1 MVPGILLA
9 GEPMGLYIAQEEGPI
24 DQAVTFRAAVAGAE
38 FNVAVGLTR
47 LGHRVEYLTRLG
59 CDPDGERIRRAL
71 RETGVGDALV
81 ITDPERPTGIM
92 FKGRVSRGDPPI
104 FYRRRGSAAAALS
117 REDVERLDL
126 SAFGCLHLTGILP
139 ALSPCALDAAE
150 YLVDKAR
157 AAGLFISFDPNL
169 RPQLWPSPAVM
180 AETVNR
186 LAARA
191 DLFLPGAGEGER
203 LMGSAD
209 PAAIARHYQR
219 LGVRYVVVK
228 TGKTGAY
235 AAGEGEAFQSPTY
248 QETAVVDTVGA
259 GDGFAAGV
267 ISALREGLSL
277 REAVRRGNATGTIQI
292 QHEGDNEGLPTREAL
307 EEFMTHTPLKTAEE
321 ASL

>member
-104 FYRRRGSAAAALS
+104 FNRRRGSAAAALS

-228 TGKTGAY
+228 TGKEGAY
-235 AAGEGEAFQSPTY
+235 FSQLGGKAGYSPAFPVR
-248 QETAVVDTVGA
+248 EKVDTVGA

-267 ISALREGLSL
+267 ISALAEGETLE
-277 REAVRRGNATGTIQI
+277 EATFRGNVIGAIQI
-292 QHEGDNEGLPTREAL
+292 THRSDNEGLPTREQLSKIIL
-307 EEFMTHTPLKTAEE
+307 EGTA
-321 ASL
+321 

>member
-203 LMGSAD
+203 LM
-209 PAAIARHYQR
+209 
-219 LGVRYVVVK
+219 VK

-277 REAVRRGNATGTIQI
+277 REAVRRGNAIGTIQI

>member
-24 DQAVTFRAAVAGAE
+24 DRAATFRAAVAGAE

-92 FKGRVSRGDPPI
+92 FKGRVFRGDPPI

-139 ALSPCALDAAE
+139 ALSPSIPICGPSSGPPPPSWRRPSTGWRPGPTCSFP
-150 YLVDKAR
+150 AR
-157 AAGLFISFDPNL
+157 A
-169 RPQLWPSPAVM
+169 
-180 AETVNR
+180 
-186 LAARA
+186 RA
-191 DLFLPGAGEGER
+191 
-203 LMGSAD
+203 
-209 PAAIARHYQR
+209 
-219 LGVRYVVVK
+219 
-228 TGKTGAY
+228 
-235 AAGEGEAFQSPTY
+235 
-248 QETAVVDTVGA
+248 
-259 GDGFAAGV
+259 
-267 ISALREGLSL
+267 
-277 REAVRRGNATGTIQI
+277 NA
-292 QHEGDNEGLPTREAL
+292 
-307 EEFMTHTPLKTAEE
+307 
-321 ASL
+321 

>member
-117 REDVERLDL
+117 RADVERLDL

-150 YLVDKAR
+150 YLVDKGR
-157 AAGLFISFDPNL
+157 AAGL
-169 RPQLWPSPAVM
+169 
-180 AETVNR
+180 
-186 LAARA
+186 
-191 DLFLPGAGEGER
+191 
-203 LMGSAD
+203 
-209 PAAIARHYQR
+209 
-219 LGVRYVVVK
+219 
-228 TGKTGAY
+228 
-235 AAGEGEAFQSPTY
+235 
-248 QETAVVDTVGA
+248 
-259 GDGFAAGV
+259 V
-267 ISALREGLSL
+267 IMR
-277 REAVRRGNATGTIQI
+277 I
-292 QHEGDNEGLPTREAL
+292 
-307 EEFMTHTPLKTAEE
+307 K
-321 ASL
+321 